1 MTESCVVMQT
11 AIRAIPILSQKQQ
24 EIIQEII
31 DISRKNLYCD
41 LTNAELA
48 EKHYCSVRYVSAT
61 IKKAIWLGFLMNRDD
76 LLFKVNGKFNQIRR
90 ITFEIP
96 EVWYGVGM
104 IYEYAKGGNKEAKEF
119 YDELREKIKEAYKSN
134 TKNSIIKLLEEW
146 GVWNK
151 CSILDGTKVQ
161 RKYIYNIYSIN
172 SNIIDTDSIYNK
184 ANNTNKYI
192 EQYKDLSNDKS
203 YVAYAEDSPES
214 SAMQHT
220 NPSNEFILYGEID
233 TSPELVACSNR
244 NNTDHNSFQENR
256 SNMCINKDTFS
267 SKTNSGS
274 FSLQEKKPN
283 KDISSNK
290 NTFSSKGIFNDL
302 NQNSL
307 QEVGLNHKNV
317 TKPTL
322 FGDQVLANV
331 RKSVLTAHAPDSDVQ
346 SVFAFWNTLYNI
358 QKHKP
363 GSKVYAKAYVMINN
377 LLCGRPVQVK
387 RNGEPTQWL
396 LDFVKRYNID
406 PSLIRKRWTKEEI
419 YTVLEAVVSEVPD
432 GTKLSLA
439 STLFNNYGKS
449 GPYSRFLVVA
459 DRLNSIN
466 KAKNEYINLFKAEFG
481 DGAFYDQFM
490 DSCFN
495 PAVKLLTNKTISEE
509 NKLARNLVQMF
520 RDIRAYQDKI
530 PQDIR
535 KILPSPMVMIARY
548 VEWLG
553 ENSKWIKDISAKT
566 MDINCPLF
574 TKFRAIEA
582 KRHLDIDSLSGKY
595 VH

>member
-1 MTESCVVMQT
+1 MIESYVTMQT

-76 LLFKVNGKFNQIRR
+76 LLFKVNGKFNQIRQ

-203 YVAYAEDSPES
+203 YVAYAEDSEES
-214 SAMQHT
+214 SAMQRRK
-220 NPSNEFILYGEID
+220 PFNEFILYGETD

-256 SNMCINKDTFS
+256 YNIFVN
-267 SKTNSGS
+267 SKRI
-274 FSLQEKKPN
+274 
-283 KDISSNK
+283 ISSNDTDH
-290 NTFSSKGIFNDL
+290 NSFQEKGR
-302 NQNSL
+302 
-307 QEVGLNHKNV
+307 NHKGMANLNLAPPEV
-317 TKPTL
+317 TKPVL
-322 FGDQVLANV
+322 FGEQVLANV

-406 PSLIRKRWTKEEI
+406 PSLLRKRWTKEEI
-419 YTVLEAVVSEVPD
+419 YEVLEAVVSEVPE

-449 GPYSRFLVVA
+449 GPYSRFLIVA
-459 DRLNSIN
+459 DRRASIN
-466 KAKNEYINLFKAEFG
+466 RSKDAYIRMIQEVFG
-481 DGAFYDQFM
+481 KDDFYNIFM
-490 DSCFN
+490 RDCFT
-495 PAVKLLTNKTISEE
+495 PALKLLTHKTPSEE
-509 NKLARNLVQMF
+509 SKLASNLIQMYK
-520 RDIRAYQDKI
+520 DIRACQEKI
-530 PQDIR
+530 PHDVR
-535 KILPSPMVMIARY
+535 KVLPAPLVMVSRY
-548 VEWLG
+548 VQWLG
-553 ENSKWIKDISAKT
+553 ENKWITDISAKT

-574 TKFRAIEA
+574 KKFRPIEA

>member
-1 MTESCVVMQT
+1 MIESYVTMQT

-203 YVAYAEDSPES
+203 YVAYAEDSSES
-214 SAMQHT
+214 SAMQRRK
-220 NPSNEFILYGEID
+220 PFNEFILYGETD

-302 NQNSL
+302 DHNSL
-307 QEVGLNHKNV
+307 QEIGLNHKNV
-317 TKPTL
+317 TKPAL
-322 FGDQVLANV
+322 FGEQVLANV

-495 PAVKLLTNKTISEE
+495 PVVKLLTNKTISEE

-530 PQDIR
+530 PQDVR

-553 ENSKWIKDISAKT
+553 ENSKWITDISAKI

>member
-1 MTESCVVMQT
+1 MIESYVTMQT

-76 LLFKVNGKFNQIRR
+76 LLFKVNGKFNQIRQ

-203 YVAYAEDSPES
+203 YVAYAEDSEES
-214 SAMQHT
+214 SAMQRRK
-220 NPSNEFILYGEID
+220 PFNEFILYGETD

-256 SNMCINKDTFS
+256 YNIFVN
-267 SKTNSGS
+267 SKRI
-274 FSLQEKKPN
+274 
-283 KDISSNK
+283 ISSNDTDH
-290 NTFSSKGIFNDL
+290 NSFQEKGR
-302 NQNSL
+302 
-307 QEVGLNHKNV
+307 NHKGMANLNLAPPEV
-317 TKPTL
+317 TKPVL
-322 FGDQVLANV
+322 FGEQVLANV

-406 PSLIRKRWTKEEI
+406 PSLLRKRWTKEEI
-419 YTVLEAVVSEVPD
+419 YEVLEAVVSEVPE

-449 GPYSRFLVVA
+449 GPYSRFLIVA
-459 DRLNSIN
+459 DRRASIN
-466 KAKNEYINLFKAEFG
+466 RSKDAYIRMIQEVFG
-481 DGAFYDQFM
+481 KDDFYNIFM
-490 DSCFN
+490 RDCFT
-495 PAVKLLTNKTISEE
+495 PALKLLTHKTPSEE
-509 NKLARNLVQMF
+509 SKLASNLIQMYK
-520 RDIRAYQDKI
+520 DIRACQEKI
-530 PQDIR
+530 PHDVR
-535 KILPSPMVMIARY
+535 KVLPAPLVMVSRY
-548 VEWLG
+548 IQWLG
-553 ENSKWIKDISAKT
+553 ENKWITDISAKT

-574 TKFRAIEA
+574 KKFRPIEA

>member
-1 MTESCVVMQT
+1 M
-11 AIRAIPILSQKQQ
+11 
-24 EIIQEII
+24 
-31 DISRKNLYCD
+31 
-41 LTNAELA
+41 
-48 EKHYCSVRYVSAT
+48 
-61 IKKAIWLGFLMNRDD
+61 
-76 LLFKVNGKFNQIRR
+76 
-90 ITFEIP
+90 
-96 EVWYGVGM
+96 
-104 IYEYAKGGNKEAKEF
+104 
-119 YDELREKIKEAYKSN
+119 
-134 TKNSIIKLLEEW
+134 
-146 GVWNK
+146 
-151 CSILDGTKVQ
+151 
-161 RKYIYNIYSIN
+161 
-172 SNIIDTDSIYNK
+172 
-184 ANNTNKYI
+184 
-192 EQYKDLSNDKS
+192 
-203 YVAYAEDSPES
+203 
-214 SAMQHT
+214 
-220 NPSNEFILYGEID
+220 
-233 TSPELVACSNR
+233 
-244 NNTDHNSFQENR
+244 
-256 SNMCINKDTFS
+256 
-267 SKTNSGS
+267 
-274 FSLQEKKPN
+274 
-283 KDISSNK
+283 
-290 NTFSSKGIFNDL
+290 
-302 NQNSL
+302 
-307 QEVGLNHKNV
+307 
-317 TKPTL
+317 
-322 FGDQVLANV
+322 
-331 RKSVLTAHAPDSDVQ
+331 
-346 SVFAFWNTLYNI
+346 
-358 QKHKP
+358 
-363 GSKVYAKAYVMINN
+363 
-377 LLCGRPVQVK
+377 
-387 RNGEPTQWL
+387 
-396 LDFVKRYNID
+396 
-406 PSLIRKRWTKEEI
+406 IRKRWTKEEI

>member
-1 MTESCVVMQT
+1 
-11 AIRAIPILSQKQQ
+11 
-24 EIIQEII
+24 
-31 DISRKNLYCD
+31 
-41 LTNAELA
+41 
-48 EKHYCSVRYVSAT
+48 
-61 IKKAIWLGFLMNRDD
+61 
-76 LLFKVNGKFNQIRR
+76 
-90 ITFEIP
+90 
-96 EVWYGVGM
+96 
-104 IYEYAKGGNKEAKEF
+104 
-119 YDELREKIKEAYKSN
+119 
-134 TKNSIIKLLEEW
+134 
-146 GVWNK
+146 
-151 CSILDGTKVQ
+151 
-161 RKYIYNIYSIN
+161 
-172 SNIIDTDSIYNK
+172 
-184 ANNTNKYI
+184 
-192 EQYKDLSNDKS
+192 
-203 YVAYAEDSPES
+203 
-214 SAMQHT
+214 
-220 NPSNEFILYGEID
+220 
-233 TSPELVACSNR
+233 
-244 NNTDHNSFQENR
+244 
-256 SNMCINKDTFS
+256 MCMNKDTFS

-290 NTFSSKGIFNDL
+290 NTFSSKGIFNDFD
-302 NQNSL
+302 QNSL
-307 QEVGLNHKNV
+307 QEIGLNHKNV

-322 FGDQVLANV
+322 FGEQVLANV

-466 KAKNEYINLFKAEFG
+466 KTKNEYINLFKAEFG

-495 PAVKLLTNKTISEE
+495 PAVKLLTNKTMYEE

-530 PQDIR
+530 PQDVR

-566 MDINCPLF
+566 MGINCPLF

>member
-1 MTESCVVMQT
+1 MIESYVTMQT

-214 SAMQHT
+214 SAMQRT

-363 GSKVYAKAYVMINN
+363 GSKVYTKAYVMISN